1 MPQGVNVGH
10 PRARPATS
18 GPPPRDTPLAQARTP
33 SRRSNRHTTAI
44 GNPTTFEY
52 DPSITRALVVV
63 AHPDDV
69 DFGSAGT
76 VAALTGLGV
85 EVAYCLV
92 TSGDAGGDNDTS
104 TFEERAAV
112 REMEQSAAAKELGV
126 HELTFLHYPDG
137 QVEVTL
143 GLRRDIARVIR
154 RYRPDLVITQSP
166 ERNWERIFASHPDHM
181 AAGEATLRAVYP
193 DARNPHAFPEL
204 LEEGLTPHSV
214 ASVWLA
220 GTPHPTMIVDIT
232 ETFERKCAALGR
244 HESQVG
250 GREDLETMIRQ
261 WARTTAKNAGLGKG
275 RLGEAFRVVTT
286 K

>member
-1 MPQGVNVGH
+1 M
-10 PRARPATS
+10 S
-18 GPPPRDTPLAQARTP
+18 
-33 SRRSNRHTTAI
+33 SKRSL
-44 GNPTTFEY
+44 PVFEY
-52 DPSITRALVVV
+52 DGTIQRALVVV

-76 VAALTGLGV
+76 IATLTGLGV

-104 TFEERAAV
+104 TFEERAVV
-112 REMEQSAAAKELGV
+112 REAEQTAAAKEIGV
-126 HELTFLHYPDG
+126 HELAFLHYRDG

-143 GLRRDIARVIR
+143 DLRRDIARVIR
-154 RYRPDLVITQSP
+154 QRRPDLVITQSP

-204 LEEGLTPHSV
+204 LGEGLKPHSV

-220 GTPHPTMIVDIT
+220 GNASPTMVVDIT
-232 ETFERKCAALGR
+232 DTFERKCAALRR

-250 GREDLETMIRQ
+250 ERDDLEAMVRH
-261 WARTTAKNAGLGKG
+261 WARVTAKGAGLGKG
-275 RLGEAFRVVTT
+275 RLAEGYKVVTT